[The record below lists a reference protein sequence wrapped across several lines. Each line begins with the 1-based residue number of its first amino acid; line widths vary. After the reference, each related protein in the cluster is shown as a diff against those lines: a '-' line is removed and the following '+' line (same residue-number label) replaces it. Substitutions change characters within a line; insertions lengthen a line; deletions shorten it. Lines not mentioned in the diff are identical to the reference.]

1 MTYYHAQNILR
12 INTDK
17 QYFSL
22 LVFLEIGS
30 HYVAL
35 DVLELTR

>member
-1 MTYYHAQNILR
+1 MIYYHAQYSLR
-12 INTDK
+12 TNTVK
-17 QYFSL
+17 QYVFL

-30 HYVAL
+30 HYIAL